1 MAEKKGEA
9 APHDATISEPPTQ
22 RFSPVD
28 PAALEEFKK
37 AMEQDVIPEIIKVV
51 EERRL
56 LAAESRERQLTI
68 IRRSD

>member
-1 MAEKKGEA
+1 MAETKGD
-9 APHDATISEPPTQ
+9 PGPPDAKNTEPPPQ

-28 PAALEEFKK
+28 PAALEEFRK
-37 AMEQDVIPEIIKVV
+37 AMEQEVIPEIVKVV

-68 IRRSD
+68 VRRAD